1 MFRDVKILIDVKE
14 NLSQEE
20 NHDVI
25 SDLPD
30 EIILNDVIESLPD
43 EITL

>member
-20 NHDVI
+20 NYDIV

-30 EIILNDVIESLPD
+30 EIILNDVVESLPD